1 MEDEKDCCF
10 RPIDQNGNYTSIFPL
25 YNFAIDCAHLYLQE
39 LALMHAAKRSATV
52 TCKNSVELLA
62 VGREDFVDIF
72 MPMDK
77 DQEPEHIRFLRTVQ
91 LLKGWPIE
99 RLPYHDPK
107 ICCFTYFRFV

>member
-1 MEDEKDCCF
+1 
-10 RPIDQNGNYTSIFPL
+10 
-25 YNFAIDCAHLYLQE
+25 
-39 LALMHAAKRSATV
+39 MHGAKRSATV

-77 DQEPEHIRFLRTVQ
+77 DQEPEHIRFLRTVH
-91 LLKGWPIE
+91 LMKGWPIE

-107 ICCFTYFRFV
+107 ICCFTYFRYGLQSERKILQVLNTFFKNQTIIFFPDK

>member
-1 MEDEKDCCF
+1 
-10 RPIDQNGNYTSIFPL
+10 
-25 YNFAIDCAHLYLQE
+25 
-39 LALMHAAKRSATV
+39 MHAAKRSATV

-91 LLKGWPIE
+91 LLRGWPIE

-107 ICCFTYFRFV
+107 ICCFTYFRFVLFVLYVGQGSRNNLYRFK